1 MTEITPQPEHK
12 SEACS
17 TSASAQ
23 ATEQAPTQEPTQ
35 APAQTSAQATEAPT
49 KDATQA
55 PAKTSAQVANTTST
69 SAETSAPAQAQA
81 SASQA
86 TGKPASTQA
95 SAPTPQSIREQ
106 LVATPKKRLIHGA
119 VSTVIVTLVILF
131 ASQLIAGL
139 ASVLLKPVLTAV
151 LSPLFDESGRQTFT
165 MYFVFFFM
173 WLTTLLI
180 LFLVKPWRRYIKAL
194 WTKPSGNTLKMVFL
208 GLGVGL
214 LMNGVCILIA
224 TLAGNIPT
232 FTLVAIQPIQIILLL
247 VAVFIQSSYEEML
260 MRGFAYQRIQRVY
273 GPAAAIIITSVLFAF
288 IHIFNTGITPMA
300 FVSIICSG
308 IVFALAVYY
317 LNSIW
322 MAFGMHAGW
331 NFCQGILFG
340 LPNSGNA
347 AGYAIFKP
355 LGEITSGVAWDPV
368 FGVEGTIISIIV
380 LLITSGII
388 IWWGRKHPRP
398 HFDVDAD

>member
-1 MTEITPQPEHK
+1 MTETTPQPK
-12 SEACS
+12 SEAEARS

-23 ATEQAPTQEPTQ
+23 ATEQAPTQ
-35 APAQTSAQATEAPT
+35 APAQTSAQVATT
-49 KDATQA
+49 
-55 PAKTSAQVANTTST
+55 TSA

-86 TGKPASTQA
+86 TGKPTSAQASTT
-95 SAPTPQSIREQ
+95 APQTIREQ

-119 VSTVIVTLVILF
+119 TSTVIVTLVILF
-131 ASQLIAGL
+131 VSQLIAAL
-139 ASVLLKPVLTAV
+139 ASVLLKPVLTVA
-151 LSPLFDESGRQTFT
+151 LSPLFDESGQKTFT

-194 WTKPSGNTLKMVFL
+194 WTKPSGNTVKMVFL

-288 IHIFNTGITPMA
+288 IHILNTGITPMA

-398 HFDVDAD
+398 HFDVDVD

>member
-1 MTEITPQPEHK
+1 MTEPTPQPEHK
-12 SEACS
+12 SEARS

-23 ATEQAPTQEPTQ
+23 ATEQTPTQT
-35 APAQTSAQATEAPT
+35 PAQTSAQATEAPT
-49 KDATQA
+49 KDVAQA

-139 ASVLLKPVLTAV
+139 ASILLKPVLTAV

>member
-12 SEACS
+12 SEARS

-23 ATEQAPTQEPTQ
+23 ATEQASTQT
-35 APAQTSAQATEAPT
+35 PAQTSAQATEAPT

-55 PAKTSAQVANTTST
+55 PAQTSAQVANTTST